1 MPAIGFTC
9 TCGAIAGTVDV
20 PSPAAGNHLVCH
32 CPDCRAATIHLGRPD
47 PGADGTELWQTTPD
61 RVTITRGADRLAIQQ
76 LSPKGLY
83 RWYATCCATPMFNT
97 LRSPRL
103 AFVGLLADRLD
114 DTAALALPDRSVDA
128 LLARAVPA
136 RAPD

>member
-47 PGADGTELWQTTPD
+47 PGAGRPQGSGLASKKS
-61 RVTITRGADRLAIQQ
+61 RG
-76 LSPKGLY
+76 
-83 RWYATCCATPMFNT
+83 
-97 LRSPRL
+97 
-103 AFVGLLADRLD
+103 
-114 DTAALALPDRSVDA
+114 
-128 LLARAVPA
+128 RASK
-136 RAPD
+136 RIHSMGM